1 MIFQYI
7 NPISRLGL
15 GKYSYVFPIWQTLL
29 FLLCLEVFIRIPFTL
44 IGLGA
49 FFIIL
54 FSIAQIIYSAFRDG
68 IRGGVIAAILI
79 PLYYAYLV
87 LVIQS
92 PHQRTTGLIST
103 LFFLVVYFILAITIG
118 WLKQSLDK
126 LIIKEKIAAQRAEEE
141 SLRFQSVLQQMP
153 IAVRIANL
161 KENKIEVNKK
171 LEEMLSQ
178 KVPTDFDSAN
188 RYFAEHEY
196 KNGKKLQVKDTALLK
211 VIKSGRKAVY
221 EEIEYI
227 RDDKKH
233 LFLKISAAPVFNK
246 NKQLI
251 SVVSTLFDITAEREQ
266 DKRKDDFISMASH
279 ELKTPI
285 TSMSLYL
292 DLIIKRA
299 KEMGDGSLTSPLQNL
314 RAQIDRLQELVS
326 DMLDISRIQTGKLN
340 FSKQRFSISDLTY
353 EVCELFQEVRRDKKI
368 IVKIPRPVSVYGDRF
383 RIYQV
388 LSNLLTNAL
397 KYSDGAQEIIVQV
410 QASHGNAV
418 VSVQDFGIGIAS
430 HQQKKVFD
438 LLYQI
443 NDPQL
448 QTFPGLGMGLFIS
461 KSIIKKHRGK
471 IWVDS
476 EKGKGSTFYFTVPQ
490 KAYN

>member
-1 MIFQYI
+1 
-7 NPISRLGL
+7 
-15 GKYSYVFPIWQTLL
+15 
-29 FLLCLEVFIRIPFTL
+29 
-44 IGLGA
+44 
-49 FFIIL
+49 
-54 FSIAQIIYSAFRDG
+54 
-68 IRGGVIAAILI
+68 
-79 PLYYAYLV
+79 
-87 LVIQS
+87 
-92 PHQRTTGLIST
+92 
-103 LFFLVVYFILAITIG
+103 
-118 WLKQSLDK
+118 
-126 LIIKEKIAAQRAEEE
+126 
-141 SLRFQSVLQQMP
+141 
-153 IAVRIANL
+153 
-161 KENKIEVNKK
+161 
-171 LEEMLSQ
+171 
-178 KVPTDFDSAN
+178 
-188 RYFAEHEY
+188 
-196 KNGKKLQVKDTALLK
+196 
-211 VIKSGRKAVY
+211 
-221 EEIEYI
+221 
-227 RDDKKH
+227 
-233 LFLKISAAPVFNK
+233 
-246 NKQLI
+246 
-251 SVVSTLFDITAEREQ
+251 
-266 DKRKDDFISMASH
+266 
-279 ELKTPI
+279 
-285 TSMSLYL
+285 
-292 DLIIKRA
+292 
-299 KEMGDGSLTSPLQNL
+299 
-314 RAQIDRLQELVS
+314 
-326 DMLDISRIQTGKLN
+326 MLDISRIQTGKLN

-383 RIYQV
+383 RLYQV